1 MFEST
6 SILKKRKL
14 INFKRNNNIHI
25 FISPI
30 TIIPVILVLIS
41 SILIFSIQ
49 KQTIYNDSSKHIF
62 SGFIG
67 YFIAIMI
74 SYIPLEK
81 FKKFIIPFYL
91 LSLLSLVL
99 IYFIGISNYGAQ
111 RWLGLG
117 LFTFQPSE
125 IAKLTTVFSLAAVLE
140 KKNKICSFRDLL
152 TPFVI
157 VLLPWILIF
166 LQPDLGT
173 SLVLIFCFLMML
185 YWAQMPIEWIL
196 IFTCCLLTALFSFT
210 FSKILIFWIPLM
222 GFLAFKSSKAKKTAT
237 FLVILFHGFVA
248 QVTPFLWEFV
258 LKGYQKDRLILF
270 LDPGRDPLGGGY
282 HLLQS
287 KIGIGSGGLFG
298 TGLLKGKLTNL
309 QFIPE
314 QHTDFIFSAAGEEIG
329 FVGSV
334 FIVSLFLIFIIFLLR
349 IAKNART
356 DFESLLVIGITSIF
370 LFQIII
376 NIYMTIG
383 LGPVTGIPLPFMSY
397 GRTSLF
403 VNFIFVGI
411 ALSTLKRSIS
421 LRKK

>member
-6 SILKKRKL
+6 SILKKRKF
-14 INFKRNNNIHI
+14 INFKRNNDIYI
-25 FISPI
+25 FSSPI
-30 TIIPVILVLIS
+30 IIIPLILVVIS

-49 KQTIYNDSSKHIF
+49 KQTIYNDSTKHIV

-67 YFIAIMI
+67 YFIAIMV

-81 FKKFIIPFYL
+81 FKKFIIPFYF

-117 LFTFQPSE
+117 FFTFQPSE
-125 IAKLTTVFSLAAVLE
+125 IAKLTIVFSLAAVLE
-140 KKNKICSFRDLL
+140 KKIICSFRDLL
-152 TPFVI
+152 TPLII
-157 VLLPWILIF
+157 VLIPWVLIF

-173 SLVLIFCFLMML
+173 SLVLIFCLLVML
-185 YWAQMPIEWIL
+185 YWAQMPIEWTL
-196 IFTCCLLTALFSFT
+196 IFTCCLFTALFSFT
-210 FSKILIFWIPLM
+210 YSSILILWIPLM
-222 GFLAFKSSKAKKTAT
+222 GFLAFKSTKEKKIAT
-237 FLVILFHGFVA
+237 FLVVAFHGFVA
-248 QVTPFLWEFV
+248 QITPYLWEFV

-314 QHTDFIFSAAGEEIG
+314 QHTDFIFSAAGEEMG

-334 FIVSLFLIFIIFLLR
+334 FIVSLFLLFIIFLLR

-403 VNFIFVGI
+403 VNFIFIGI

-421 LRKK
+421 LRRK

>member
-1 MFEST
+1 MLESV
-6 SILKKRKL
+6 SNLKNKRL
-14 INFKRNNNIHI
+14 FNFQRNKDFHI
-25 FISPI
+25 FTSPI
-30 TIIPVILVLIS
+30 LIIPIILVLIS
-41 SILIFSIQ
+41 SLLIFSIQ
-49 KQTIYNDSSKHIF
+49 KQSIYNDSFNHIV

-67 YFIAIMI
+67 YFIAITI

-81 FKKFIIPFYL
+81 FKKFIILFYF

-111 RWLGLG
+111 RWLDIGF
-117 LFTFQPSE
+117 FTFQPSE

-140 KKNKICSFRDLL
+140 KKTICSFKDLL
-152 TPFVI
+152 TPLII

-173 SLVLIFCFLMML
+173 SLVLIFCFLVML

-196 IFTCCLLTALFSFT
+196 IFTCCVFTALFSFT
-210 FSKILIFWIPLM
+210 SPHILIFWIPLM
-222 GFLAFKSSKAKKTAT
+222 GFLAFKSFKAKIIAS
-237 FLVILFHGFVA
+237 FLVMIFHGFVA
-248 QVTPFLWEFV
+248 QITPFLWEFV

-314 QHTDFIFSAAGEEIG
+314 QHTDFIFSAAGEEMG
-329 FVGSV
+329 FVGSI
-334 FIVSLFLIFIIFLLR
+334 FIVSLFLLFIIFLLR
-349 IAKNART
+349 IAKSART

-403 VNFIFVGI
+403 VNFIFIGI
-411 ALSTLKRSIS
+411 ALSTFKRSIS

>member
-1 MFEST
+1 
-6 SILKKRKL
+6 LKKRKF
-14 INFKRNNNIHI
+14 INFQRINDVNI
-25 FISPI
+25 FTSPI
-30 TIIPVILVLIS
+30 INIPIILVLIS
-41 SILIFSIQ
+41 SLLILSIQ
-49 KQTIYNDSSKHIF
+49 KQFSYNDSIKHIF
-62 SGFIG
+62 SGFVG
-67 YFIAIMI
+67 YFIAITI

-81 FKKFIIPFYL
+81 FKKFIIPLYF
-91 LSLLSLVL
+91 LSLFSLVL
-99 IYFIGISNYGAQ
+99 VFFIGVSNYGAQ
-111 RWLGLG
+111 RWISLGF
-117 LFTFQPSE
+117 FTFQPSE

-140 KKNKICSFRDLL
+140 KKIICSFRDLL
-152 TPFVI
+152 TPLII

-173 SLVLIFCFLMML
+173 SLVLIFCFLVML
-185 YWAQMPIEWIL
+185 YWVQMPIEWML
-196 IFTCCLLTALFSFT
+196 IFTCCLFTAFLSFAYPY
-210 FSKILIFWIPLM
+210 LLVFWILLM
-222 GFLAFKSSKAKKTAT
+222 GFLAFKSFKAKIVAT
-237 FLVILFHGFVA
+237 CLVVAFHGFVA
-248 QVTPFLWEFV
+248 QITPFLWKFV
-258 LKGYQKDRLILF
+258 LKEYQKDRLILF

-298 TGLLKGKLTNL
+298 TGFLKGKLTNL

-314 QHTDFIFSAAGEEIG
+314 QHTDFIFSAAGEEMGFIG
-329 FVGSV
+329 SI
-334 FIVSLFLIFIIFLLR
+334 FIVSLFLIFIILLLK

-356 DFESLLVIGITSIF
+356 DFESLVVIGMTSIF

-397 GRTSLF
+397 GRTSLL

-411 ALSTLKRSIS
+411 ALSTFKRSIS

>member
-1 MFEST
+1 MFESI
-6 SILKKRKL
+6 SILKKRKF
-14 INFKRNNNIHI
+14 INFQRNKDIYI
-25 FISPI
+25 LASPI
-30 TIIPVILVLIS
+30 IIIPIILVLIS

-49 KQTIYNDSSKHIF
+49 KQSPYNDSFRHIL
-62 SGFIG
+62 SGLTG
-67 YFIAIMI
+67 YCIAITI
-74 SYIPLEK
+74 SYIPLDK
-81 FKKFIIPFYL
+81 FKKYIMIFYF

-117 LFTFQPSE
+117 FFTFQPSE
-125 IAKLTTVFSLAAVLE
+125 IAKLTTVCSLAAVLE
-140 KKNKICSFRDLL
+140 KKVICSFRDLL
-152 TPFVI
+152 TPLII
-157 VLLPWILIF
+157 VLFPWILIF
-166 LQPDLGT
+166 FQPDLGT
-173 SLVLIFCFLMML
+173 SLVLIFCCLVML
-185 YWAQMPIEWIL
+185 YWAQMPFEWIL
-196 IFTCCLLTALFSFT
+196 IFTCCLFTALFSFT
-210 FSKILIFWIPLM
+210 NSYVLTFWILLM
-222 GFLAFKSSKAKKTAT
+222 GFLAFKSFKARKIAAI
-237 FLVILFHGFVA
+237 LVVILHGFVA
-248 QVTPFLWEFV
+248 QITPFIWDFV
-258 LKGYQKDRLILF
+258 LKGYQKNRLILF

-282 HLLQS
+282 HMLQS

-314 QHTDFIFSAAGEEIG
+314 QHTDFIFSAVGEEMG

-334 FIVSLFLIFIIFLLR
+334 IIVSLFLIFIILLLR

-403 VNFIFVGI
+403 VNFIFIGI
-411 ALSTLKRSIS
+411 ALSTFKRSIS
-421 LRKK
+421 LRKR

>member
-1 MFEST
+1 MFESA
-6 SILKKRKL
+6 SILKKRKF
-14 INFKRNNNIHI
+14 INLKKNNDIHI
-25 FISPI
+25 FTSPI
-30 TIIPVILVLIS
+30 TIIPLILVLIS

-49 KQTIYNDSSKHIF
+49 KQTTYNDSSKHIF

-81 FKKFIIPFYL
+81 FKKLIIPFYF
-91 LSLLSLVL
+91 LSLLFLVL
-99 IYFIGISNYGAQ
+99 IFFVGISNYGAQ

-117 LFTFQPSE
+117 FFTFQPSE

-140 KKNKICSFRDLL
+140 RKTICSFRDLL
-152 TPFVI
+152 TPLII

-248 QVTPFLWEFV
+248 QVTPFLWKFV

-270 LDPGRDPLGGGY
+270 LDPDRDPLGGGY

-334 FIVSLFLIFIIFLLR
+334 FIVLLFLIFIIFLLR

>member
-1 MFEST
+1 MFESN
-6 SILKKRKL
+6 SIIKKRKF
-14 INFKRNNNIHI
+14 INFKRINDIQI
-25 FISPI
+25 FTSPI
-30 TIIPVILVLIS
+30 TIIPLILVLIS

-49 KQTIYNDSSKHIF
+49 KQTTYNDSFKHIV

-81 FKKFIIPFYL
+81 VKKFIIPFYF

-111 RWLGLG
+111 RWLSLG
-117 LFTFQPSE
+117 FFTFQPSE
-125 IAKLTTVFSLAAVLE
+125 IAKLTTVFSLAVVLE
-140 KKNKICSFRDLL
+140 KKTICSFRDLVKPL
-152 TPFVI
+152 II
-157 VLLPWILIF
+157 VLLPWTLIF

-173 SLVLIFCFLMML
+173 SLVLVFCLLVML

-210 FSKILIFWIPLM
+210 YSKILIFWIPLM
-222 GFLAFKSSKAKKTAT
+222 GFLAFKSFKAKKIAT
-237 FLVILFHGFVA
+237 FLVVVFHGFVA
-248 QVTPFLWEFV
+248 LITPFLWEFV

-270 LDPGRDPLGGGY
+270 LDPSRDPLGGGY

-314 QHTDFIFSAAGEEIG
+314 QHTDFIFSAAGEEMG
-329 FVGSV
+329 FVGSM
-334 FIVSLFLIFIIFLLR
+334 FIVSLFLILIIFLLR

-397 GRTSLF
+397 GRTSLL
-403 VNFIFVGI
+403 VNFIFIGI

>member
-1 MFEST
+1 MFESLST
-6 SILKKRKL
+6 LKKRKFIHL
-14 INFKRNNNIHI
+14 NRNKDIHI
-25 FISPI
+25 FTSPI
-30 TIIPVILVLIS
+30 IIIPLILVFIS
-41 SILIFSIQ
+41 SLLIFSIQ
-49 KQTIYNDSSKHIF
+49 KQSIYNDSFKHIF

-67 YFIAIMI
+67 YFVAIAI

-81 FKKFIIPFYL
+81 FKKIIIPFYF
-91 LSLLSLVL
+91 LSLLFLIL

-117 LFTFQPSE
+117 FFTFQPSE

-140 KKNKICSFRDLL
+140 KKTIGSFRDLL
-152 TPFVI
+152 TPLTI
-157 VLLPWILIF
+157 VLFPWILIF

-173 SLVLIFCFLMML
+173 SLVLIFCSLVML

-196 IFTCCLLTALFSFT
+196 IFICCLFTALFSYTYFY
-210 FSKILIFWIPLM
+210 ILIFWIPFM
-222 GFLAFKSSKAKKTAT
+222 GFLAFKSFKEKKIAT
-237 FLVILFHGFVA
+237 FLVIIFHLFVA
-248 QVTPFLWEFV
+248 QIAPFLWKFV

-314 QHTDFIFSAAGEEIG
+314 QHTDFIFSAVGEEMG
-329 FVGSV
+329 FVGSI
-334 FIVSLFLIFIIFLLR
+334 FIVFLFLIFIILLLR

-383 LGPVTGIPLPFMSY
+383 LGPVTGLPLPFMSY

-403 VNFIFVGI
+403 VNFIFIGL
-411 ALSTLKRSIS
+411 ALSTFKRTIS

>member
-1 MFEST
+1 MFERT
-6 SILKKRKL
+6 SILKKRKF
-14 INFKRNNNIHI
+14 INFKRNNDIHI
-25 FISPI
+25 FTSPI
-30 TIIPVILVLIS
+30 IIIPLILVLIS
-41 SILIFSIQ
+41 SVLIFSIQ
-49 KQTIYNDSSKHIF
+49 RQTLYNDSSKHIV

-67 YFIAIMI
+67 YFIAIMV

-81 FKKFIIPFYL
+81 FKKFIIPFYF
-91 LSLLSLVL
+91 LSLLSLIL

-117 LFTFQPSE
+117 FFTFQPSE
-125 IAKLTTVFSLAAVLE
+125 IAKLTTVISLAAVLE
-140 KKNKICSFRDLL
+140 KKTICSFRDLFN
-152 TPFVI
+152 PFII
-157 VLLPWILIF
+157 VFLPWILIF
-166 LQPDLGT
+166 FQPDLGT
-173 SLVLIFCFLMML
+173 SLVLIFCFLVML

-196 IFTCCLLTALFSFT
+196 IFICCLFTALFSFT
-210 FSKILIFWIPLM
+210 YPKILIFWIPLM
-222 GFLAFKSSKAKKTAT
+222 GFLAFKSFQAKKIAT
-237 FLVILFHGFVA
+237 CLVVAFHGLVA
-248 QVTPFLWEFV
+248 QITPFLWEFV
-258 LKGYQKDRLILF
+258 LKGYQKDRLIIF

-314 QHTDFIFSAAGEEIG
+314 QHTDFIFSAAGEEMG
-329 FVGSV
+329 FVGSM
-334 FIVSLFLIFIIFLLR
+334 FIVCLFLILIIFLLR

-356 DFESLLVIGITSIF
+356 DFESLFVIGITSIF

-403 VNFIFVGI
+403 VNFIFIGI

>member
-1 MFEST
+1 MLESL
-6 SILKKRKL
+6 SIFKKRKFL
-14 INFKRNNNIHI
+14 NFQRNPNIHI

-30 TIIPVILVLIS
+30 ITIPSILVIIS
-41 SILIFSIQ
+41 SLLIFSIQ
-49 KQTIYNDSSKHIF
+49 KQSIYNDSIKHLI
-62 SGFIG
+62 SGLIG
-67 YFIAIMI
+67 YFIAITI
-74 SYIPLEK
+74 SYIPIEK
-81 FKKFIIPFYL
+81 FKKIIIPFYF
-91 LSLLSLVL
+91 LSLLSLIL
-99 IYFIGISNYGAQ
+99 IYFIGITNYGAQ
-111 RWLGLG
+111 RWIGLG
-117 LFTFQPSE
+117 FFTFQPSE
-125 IAKLTTVFSLAAVLE
+125 IAKLSTIFALAAVLE
-140 KKNKICSFRDLL
+140 RKSISSLRDVFI
-152 TPFVI
+152 PFII

-173 SLVLIFCFLMML
+173 SLVLIFCFLIML

-196 IFTCCLLTALFSFT
+196 ILTCCLFTAILSFT
-210 FSKILIFWIPLM
+210 YSYLLFLWIAFM
-222 GFLAFKSSKAKKTAT
+222 GFLAYKSFQAKRISTC
-237 FLVILFHGFVA
+237 LVLTLHGLVA
-248 QVTPFLWEFV
+248 QMTPFLWDFL

-298 TGLLKGKLTNL
+298 TGILKGKLTNL

-314 QHTDFIFSAAGEEIG
+314 QHTDFIFSAAGEEMG
-329 FVGSV
+329 FVGSI
-334 FIVSLFLIFIIFLLR
+334 FIVSLFLTLIILLLR

-397 GRTSLF
+397 GRTALF
-403 VNFIFVGI
+403 VNFIFIGF
-411 ALSTLKRSIS
+411 ALSTFKRSIS

>member
-1 MFEST
+1 MFESI
-6 SILKKRKL
+6 SILKKRKY
-14 INFKRNNNIHI
+14 INSQRSKSPYVFT
-25 FISPI
+25 SPI
-30 TIIPVILVLIS
+30 LIIPTILVLIS
-41 SILIFSIQ
+41 SVLIFSIQ
-49 KQTIYNDSSKHIF
+49 KESINNDSFKHII

-67 YFIAIMI
+67 YFLAIAI

-81 FKKFIIPFYL
+81 IKKFIIPFYF
-91 LSLLSLVL
+91 LSLLALIL
-99 IYFIGISNYGAQ
+99 IYFIGISNYGSQ
-111 RWLGLG
+111 RWLSLG
-117 LFTFQPSE
+117 FFTFQPSE
-125 IAKLTTVFSLAAVLE
+125 IAKLTTLFSLAAVLE
-140 KKNKICSFRDLL
+140 KKIISSFKDLF
-152 TPFVI
+152 TPFII

-173 SLVLIFCFLMML
+173 SLVLIFCFLVML

-196 IFTCCLLTALFSFT
+196 IFTCCLFTALFS
-210 FSKILIFWIPLM
+210 SVYPYILIFWIPLM
-222 GFLAFKSSKAKKTAT
+222 GFLAFKSFKEKKIAS
-237 FLVILFHGFVA
+237 FLVVLLHGFVA
-248 QVTPFLWEFV
+248 QITPFIWEFA

-270 LDPGRDPLGGGY
+270 LDPGRDPLKGGY

-298 TGLLKGKLTNL
+298 TGLLRGKLTNL

-314 QHTDFIFSAAGEEIG
+314 QHTDFIFSAAGEEMG
-329 FVGSV
+329 FVGSIL
-334 FIVSLFLIFIIFLLR
+334 IVSLFLVLIILLLR

-397 GRTSLF
+397 GRTSLI
-403 VNFIFVGI
+403 VNFIFIGI

>member
-1 MFEST
+1 MFESV
-6 SILKKRKL
+6 SILKKRRF
-14 INFKRNNNIHI
+14 INFPRNKDLDI
-25 FISPI
+25 FTSPI
-30 TIIPVILVLIS
+30 IIIPIILVSIS
-41 SILIFSIQ
+41 SLLIFSIQ
-49 KQTIYNDSSKHIF
+49 KQSTYNDSFKHII

-67 YFIAIMI
+67 YFVAIMI

-81 FKKFIIPFYL
+81 FKKIIIPFYF

-99 IYFIGISNYGAQ
+99 IFFIGISNYGAQ
-111 RWLGLG
+111 RWLSLG
-117 LFTFQPSE
+117 IFTFQPSE
-125 IAKLTTVFSLAAVLE
+125 IAKLTTLFSLAAVLE
-140 KKNKICSFRDLL
+140 KKMICSFRDLF
-152 TPFVI
+152 TPLAI

-173 SLVLIFCFLMML
+173 SLVLIFCVLVML

-196 IFTCCLLTALFSFT
+196 IFNCCLFTALFSFT
-210 FSKILIFWIPLM
+210 NSYILIFWIPLM
-222 GFLAFKSSKAKKTAT
+222 GFLAFKSFKAKKIAT
-237 FLVILFHGFVA
+237 FLVVTFHGLVA
-248 QVTPFLWEFV
+248 QMTPFIWEFV
-258 LKGYQKDRLILF
+258 LKEYQKDRLILF

-314 QHTDFIFSAAGEEIG
+314 QHTDFIFSAAGEEMG
-329 FVGSV
+329 FLGSV
-334 FIVSLFLIFIIFLLR
+334 FTVSLFLILIILLLR

-403 VNFIFVGI
+403 VNFIFIGI
-411 ALSTLKRSIS
+411 ALSAFRRSVS

>member
-1 MFEST
+1 MFESI
-6 SILKKRKL
+6 SILNKKKY
-14 INFKRNNNIHI
+14 INFQRKEDSRT

-30 TIIPVILVLIS
+30 ILIPLSLVLIS
-41 SILIFSIQ
+41 SLLIFSIQ
-49 KQTIYNDSSKHIF
+49 KQSSYNDSIKHIV

-67 YFIAIMI
+67 YFLAIII

-81 FKKFIIPFYL
+81 FKRFIIPFYL
-91 LSLLSLVL
+91 LSLLSLIL
-99 IYFIGISNYGAQ
+99 IYFIGITNYGAQ
-111 RWLGLG
+111 RWINLGF
-117 LFTFQPSE
+117 FTFQPSE
-125 IAKLTTVFSLAAVLE
+125 IAKLTTVFSLAAMLE
-140 KKNKICSFRDLL
+140 KKSISYPKDILNPLL
-152 TPFVI
+152 I
-157 VLLPWILIF
+157 VLLPWLLIF

-173 SLVLIFCFLMML
+173 SLVLIFCFLFML
-185 YWAQMPIEWIL
+185 YWAQMPVEWIL
-196 IFTCCLLTALFSFT
+196 IFTCCLFTALFAFNYSF
-210 FSKILIFWIPLM
+210 ILIFWIPLM
-222 GFLAFKSSKAKKTAT
+222 GFLAFRSFQAKIISS
-237 FLVILFHGFVA
+237 FLVVVLHGLVA
-248 QVTPFLWEFV
+248 QITPFLWKFA

-270 LDPGRDPLGGGY
+270 LNPDRDPLGGGY

-314 QHTDFIFSAAGEEIG
+314 QHTDFIFSAVGEEMG
-329 FVGSV
+329 FVGSIFV
-334 FIVSLFLIFIIFLLR
+334 VSLFLILIILLLR

-356 DFESLLVIGITSIF
+356 DFESLLVIGIASIF
-370 LFQIII
+370 LFQTII

-403 VNFIFVGI
+403 VNFIFIGM
-411 ALSTLKRSIS
+411 ALSTFKRSIS

>member
-1 MFEST
+1 MFESI
-6 SILKKRKL
+6 SIFKKIKYL
-14 INFKRNNNIHI
+14 NFQRNQDIHI
-25 FISPI
+25 LISPI
-30 TIIPVILVLIS
+30 LIIPSILVVIS
-41 SILIFSIQ
+41 SLLIFSIQ
-49 KQTIYNDSSKHIF
+49 KQSIYNDSFKHLI
-62 SGFIG
+62 SGLIG
-67 YFIAIMI
+67 YFIAVII

-81 FKKFIIPFYL
+81 VKKLITPFYY
-91 LSLLSLVL
+91 LSLLFLIL
-99 IYFIGISNYGAQ
+99 IYFIGITNYGAQ

-117 LFTFQPSE
+117 FFTFQPSE
-125 IAKLTTVFSLAAVLE
+125 IAKLTTIFALASVLE
-140 KKNKICSFRDLL
+140 KKSICSFKDLFYPL
-152 TPFVI
+152 II

-166 LQPDLGT
+166 FQPDLGT
-173 SLVLIFCFLMML
+173 SLVLIFCFLFML

-196 IFTCCLLTALFSFT
+196 IFTCCLFTALFSFT
-210 FSKILIFWIPLM
+210 YSYILILWIPLM
-222 GFLAFKSSKAKKTAT
+222 GFLAFKSFKAKLISTS
-237 FLVILFHGFVA
+237 LVVICHGFIA
-248 QVTPFLWEFV
+248 QITPFLWEFV

-314 QHTDFIFSAAGEEIG
+314 QHTDFIFSAAGEEMG
-329 FVGSV
+329 FVGSI
-334 FIVSLFLIFIIFLLR
+334 FIVCLFLIFIILLLKT
-349 IAKNART
+349 AKNART
-356 DFESLLVIGITSIF
+356 DFESLVVIGITSIF

-403 VNFIFVGI
+403 VNFIFIGI
-411 ALSTLKRSIS
+411 ALSTFKRSIS

>member
-6 SILKKRKL
+6 SIFKKRKF
-14 INFKRNNNIHI
+14 INLQRNKDIHI
-25 FISPI
+25 FTSPI
-30 TIIPVILVLIS
+30 IIIPMILVLIS

-49 KQTIYNDSSKHIF
+49 KQSTYNDSFKHIF
-62 SGFIG
+62 SGFVG
-67 YFIAIMI
+67 YFTAIAI
-74 SYIPLEK
+74 SYIPPEK
-81 FKKFIIPFYL
+81 FKKFIIPFYF
-91 LSLLSLVL
+91 LSLLSLIL
-99 IYFIGISNYGAQ
+99 IYFIGVSNYGAQ
-111 RWLGLG
+111 RWLSLG
-117 LFTFQPSE
+117 FFSFQPSE
-125 IAKLTTVFSLAAVLE
+125 VAKLTTVLLLAAVLE
-140 KKNKICSFRDLL
+140 KKIIYSLRDLF
-152 TPFVI
+152 TPLII

-166 LQPDLGT
+166 FQPDLGT
-173 SLVLIFCFLMML
+173 SLVLIFCFLLMV

-196 IFTCCLLTALFSFT
+196 IFIFCLFTALFSFT
-210 FSKILIFWIPLM
+210 YAFILIFWIPLM
-222 GFLAFKSSKAKKTAT
+222 GFLAFKSFKAKIISTV
-237 FLVILFHGFVA
+237 LVVAFHGFVA
-248 QVTPFLWEFV
+248 QITPFLWEFV

-270 LDPGRDPLGGGY
+270 LNPDRDPLGGGY

-298 TGLLKGKLTNL
+298 TGLLQGKLTNL

-314 QHTDFIFSAAGEEIG
+314 QHTDFIFSAVGEEMG
-329 FVGSV
+329 FVGSIFV
-334 FIVSLFLIFIIFLLR
+334 VSLFLILIILLLR

-403 VNFIFVGI
+403 VNFIFIGMS
-411 ALSTLKRSIS
+411 LSTFKRSIS

>member
-1 MFEST
+1 MFESF
-6 SILKKRKL
+6 SILKKRGF
-14 INFKRNNNIHI
+14 INFKRNKDIHI
-25 FISPI
+25 FTSPI
-30 TIIPVILVLIS
+30 IIIPMILVLIS

-49 KQTIYNDSSKHIF
+49 KQSTYNDSFKHIF
-62 SGFIG
+62 SGFVG
-67 YFIAIMI
+67 YFTAIAI
-74 SYIPLEK
+74 SYIPPEK
-81 FKKFIIPFYL
+81 FKKFIIPFYF
-91 LSLLSLVL
+91 LSLLSLIL
-99 IYFIGISNYGAQ
+99 IYFIGVSNYGAQ
-111 RWLGLG
+111 RWLSLG
-117 LFTFQPSE
+117 FFSFQPSE
-125 IAKLTTVFSLAAVLE
+125 VAKLTTVLLLAAVLE
-140 KKNKICSFRDLL
+140 KKIIYSLRDLF
-152 TPFVI
+152 TPLII

-166 LQPDLGT
+166 FQPDLGT
-173 SLVLIFCFLMML
+173 SLVLIFCFLLMV

-196 IFTCCLLTALFSFT
+196 IFIFCLFTALFSFT
-210 FSKILIFWIPLM
+210 YAFILIFWIPLM
-222 GFLAFKSSKAKKTAT
+222 GFLAFKSFKAKIISTV
-237 FLVILFHGFVA
+237 LVVAFHGFVA
-248 QVTPFLWEFV
+248 QITPFLWEFV

-314 QHTDFIFSAAGEEIG
+314 QHTDFIFSAAGEEMG
-329 FVGSV
+329 FVGSI
-334 FIVSLFLIFIIFLLR
+334 FIVCLFLIFIILLLKT
-349 IAKNART
+349 AKNART
-356 DFESLLVIGITSIF
+356 DFESLVVIGITSIF

-403 VNFIFVGI
+403 VNFIFIGI
-411 ALSTLKRSIS
+411 ALSTFKRSIS

>member
-1 MFEST
+1 MFESI
-6 SILKKRKL
+6 SNLKKRKF
-14 INFKRNNNIHI
+14 INPQRNNDIHI
-25 FISPI
+25 FTSPI
-30 TIIPVILVLIS
+30 IIIPLLLVAIS
-41 SILIFSIQ
+41 SVLIFSIQ
-49 KQTIYNDSSKHIF
+49 KQSVYNDSLKHIL
-62 SGFIG
+62 SGLIG
-67 YFIAIMI
+67 YFIAITI

-81 FKKFIIPFYL
+81 FKKFIIPFYF
-91 LSLLSLVL
+91 LSLSSLIL

-117 LFTFQPSE
+117 SFSFQPSE
-125 IAKLTTVFSLAAVLE
+125 ITKLTTVFSLAAVLE
-140 KKNKICSFRDLL
+140 KKTISSFRDLL
-152 TPFVI
+152 TPTLI
-157 VLLPWILIF
+157 VLLPWLLIF

-173 SLVLIFCFLMML
+173 SLVLIFCLLVML
-185 YWAQMPIEWIL
+185 YWAQMPIEWVL
-196 IFTCCLLTALFSFT
+196 IFTCCLFTALFSFT
-210 FSKILIFWIPLM
+210 YSYILILWIPLM
-222 GFLAFKSSKAKKTAT
+222 GFLAFKSFKARIIAS
-237 FLVILFHGFVA
+237 FLVVSFHGFIS
-248 QVTPFLWEFV
+248 QITPFLWKFV

-314 QHTDFIFSAAGEEIG
+314 QHTDFIFSAAGEEMG

-334 FIVSLFLIFIIFLLR
+334 FVVTLFLVFLINLLK

-356 DFESLLVIGITSIF
+356 DFDSLLVIGISSIF

-403 VNFIFVGI
+403 VNFIFIGI
-411 ALSTLKRSIS
+411 ALSAFKRSVS

>member
-6 SILKKRKL
+6 SIFKKRKF
-14 INFKRNNNIHI
+14 IYFKRNSDINI
-25 FISPI
+25 FTSPI
-30 TIIPVILVLIS
+30 IIIPVILVLIS

-49 KQTIYNDSSKHIF
+49 KQTIYNDSSKHII

-81 FKKFIIPFYL
+81 FKKFIIPFYF

-99 IYFIGISNYGAQ
+99 IFFIGISNYGAQ

-117 LFTFQPSE
+117 FFTFQPSE

-140 KKNKICSFRDLL
+140 KKIICSFRDLIN
-152 TPFVI
+152 PIVI

-173 SLVLIFCFLMML
+173 SLVLIFCVLVML

-196 IFTCCLLTALFSFT
+196 IFTCCLFTALFSFT
-210 FSKILIFWIPLM
+210 YSNILIFWIPLM
-222 GFLAFKSSKAKKTAT
+222 GFLAFKSFKEKKIAT
-237 FLVILFHGFVA
+237 FWVVAFHGFVA
-248 QVTPFLWEFV
+248 QIAPFLWEFV
-258 LKGYQKDRLILF
+258 LKEYQKDRLILF

-314 QHTDFIFSAAGEEIG
+314 QHTDFIFSAAGEEMG
-329 FVGSV
+329 FVGSIL
-334 FIVSLFLIFIIFLLR
+334 IVSLFLIFIIFLLR

-403 VNFIFVGI
+403 VNFMFIGI

>member
-1 MFEST
+1 MFESI
-6 SILKKRKL
+6 SIFKKRKFS
-14 INFKRNNNIHI
+14 NFQRNNDIYI
-25 FISPI
+25 FTSPI
-30 TIIPVILVLIS
+30 IVIPVILVLIS
-41 SILIFSIQ
+41 SLLIFSIQ
-49 KQTIYNDSSKHIF
+49 KQSIYNDSFRHII

-67 YFIAIMI
+67 YFIAITI
-74 SYIPLEK
+74 SYIPLDK
-81 FKKFIIPFYL
+81 FKKIIIPFYF
-91 LSLLSLVL
+91 LSLLSLIL
-99 IYFIGISNYGAQ
+99 IYFIGISNYGSQ

-117 LFTFQPSE
+117 FFTFQPSE
-125 IAKLTTVFSLAAVLE
+125 IVKLTTVLSLAAVLE
-140 KKNKICSFRDLL
+140 KKIICSFRDLL
-152 TPFVI
+152 IPFII

-173 SLVLIFCFLMML
+173 SLVLIFCSLVML

-196 IFTCCLLTALFSFT
+196 IFTCCLLTALLSFT
-210 FSKILIFWIPLM
+210 FPIILIFWIPLM
-222 GFLAFKSSKAKKTAT
+222 GFLAFKSFRSRIIAT
-237 FLVILFHGFVA
+237 SLVVTFHGFVA
-248 QVTPFLWEFV
+248 QITPFLWEFI

-270 LDPGRDPLGGGY
+270 LDPSRDPLGGGY

-298 TGLLKGKLTNL
+298 TGLLQGKLTNL

-314 QHTDFIFSAAGEEIG
+314 QHTDFIFSAAGEEMG
-329 FVGSV
+329 FLGSI
-334 FIVSLFLIFIIFLLR
+334 FIVSLFLYLIITLLR

-403 VNFIFVGI
+403 VNFMFIGI

>member
-1 MFEST
+1 MFGGVSV
-6 SILKKRKL
+6 LKRRKF
-14 INFKRNNNIHI
+14 INFQRNHDTHI
-25 FISPI
+25 FTSPI
-30 TIIPVILVLIS
+30 LLIPIILVLIS
-41 SILIFSIQ
+41 SLLIFSIQ
-49 KQTIYNDSSKHIF
+49 KQFSYNDSFKHIV

-67 YFIAIMI
+67 YFIAITI

-81 FKKFIIPFYL
+81 LRKFVIPFYF

-99 IYFIGISNYGAQ
+99 IFFIGVSNYGAQ
-111 RWLGLG
+111 RWLGIG
-117 LFTFQPSE
+117 FVTFQPSE
-125 IAKLTTVFSLAAVLE
+125 IAKLTTVFSLATVLE
-140 KKNKICSFRDLL
+140 KKVICSFRDLIIPL
-152 TPFVI
+152 IV

-173 SLVLIFCFLMML
+173 SLVLIFCFLVML
-185 YWAQMPIEWIL
+185 FWAQMPIEWIL
-196 IFTCCLLTALFSFT
+196 IFTCCLFTAFLSFT
-210 FSKILIFWIPLM
+210 YPHILFFWIPLM
-222 GFLAFKSSKAKKTAT
+222 GFLAFKSFNAKIIAT
-237 FLVILFHGFVA
+237 CLVVSFHGFVA
-248 QVTPFLWEFV
+248 QITPFLWEFV
-258 LKGYQKDRLILF
+258 LKEYQKDRLILF

-298 TGLLKGKLTNL
+298 TGFLKGKLTNL

-314 QHTDFIFSAAGEEIG
+314 QHTDFIFSAAGEEMG
-329 FVGSV
+329 FVGSIL
-334 FIVSLFLIFIIFLLR
+334 IVSLFLIFIILLLK

-356 DFESLLVIGITSIF
+356 DFESLVVIGITSIF